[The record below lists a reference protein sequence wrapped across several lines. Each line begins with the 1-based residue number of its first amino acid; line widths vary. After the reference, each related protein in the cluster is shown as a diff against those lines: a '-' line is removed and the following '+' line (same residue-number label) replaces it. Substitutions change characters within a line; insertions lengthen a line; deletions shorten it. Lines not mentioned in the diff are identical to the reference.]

1 MQNNI
6 IIIKNELKNMLN
18 KEVISSDLKERLN

>member
-18 KEVISSDLKERLN
+18 KEVISSDLKEKFN

>member
-6 IIIKNELKNMLN
+6 IIIKNELKNILKN
-18 KEVISSDLKERLN
+18 EITSLDLKERLN